1 MVFLWLFFLVLPAF
15 AGDEVNDDLF
25 EDYVQTGEEES
36 GVPDPLYHFNH
47 AMYTFNDRLYF
58 WALKPAA
65 RGYGYIIPRPV
76 RTCVK
81 NVFDNLLFPV
91 RFVNSI
97 FQGKA
102 RGAGSELKIFAVN
115 STVGLLGLFRP
126 AQEKFQW
133 KSSPEDLGQTLGSYK
148 LKEGFYLV
156 LPFLGPSTL
165 RDLVGTIGDSFVT
178 PISYV
183 TPYEAA
189 LGIRAFDILNSTS
202 LRIGDYEALKRASL
216 DPYVAIKDGYIQ
228 LRRKKVLQ

>member
-65 RGYGYIIPRPV
+65 RGYGYIVPRPV

-102 RGAGSELKIFAVN
+102 GGAGSELKIFAVN

-133 KSSPEDLGQTLGSYK
+133 KSSPEDLGQTLGSYRI
-148 LKEGFYLV
+148 KEGCFLV

-183 TPYEAA
+183 TPYEAS

-202 LRIGDYEALKRASL
+202 LRIGDYEALKKASL

>member
-1 MVFLWLFFLVLPAF
+1 MALPAF
-15 AGDEVNDDLF
+15 AGDEVADDLF
-25 EDYVQTGEEES
+25 EDYVQTGEEKN
-36 GVPDPLYHFNH
+36 GVADPLYLFNH
-47 AMYTFNDRLYF
+47 AMYTFNDRFYF
-58 WALKPAA
+58 WALKPMA
-65 RGYGYIIPRPV
+65 RGYGYIVPRPV
-76 RTCVK
+76 RTGI
-81 NVFDNLLFPV
+81 NNIFYNLLFPV

-102 RGAGSELKIFAVN
+102 RGAGSELRIFAVN
-115 STVGLLGLFRP
+115 STVGLLGFFRP

-133 KSSPEDLGQTLGSYK
+133 KPSPEDLGQTLGSYRIN
-148 LKEGFYLV
+148 EGFYLV
-156 LPFLGPSTL
+156 LPLLGPSTL

-189 LGIRAFDILNSTS
+189 LGIRAFDVLNSTS

-228 LRRKKVLQ
+228 LRRQRILQ